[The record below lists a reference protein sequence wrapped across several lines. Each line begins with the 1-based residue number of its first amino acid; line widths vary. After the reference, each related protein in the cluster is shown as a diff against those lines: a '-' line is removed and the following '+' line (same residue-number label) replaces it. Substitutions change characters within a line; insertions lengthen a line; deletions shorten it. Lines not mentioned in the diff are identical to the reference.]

1 MLGKKAFLGL
11 LVLAWLPFVVR
22 SVQLYLAANFPQM
35 SIISPSPKMFRDFL
49 EHQGVFVFF
58 ITIFTGA
65 GLIANDMRANALQ
78 IYLAKPLDR
87 MEYIAG
93 KFAVLAFFLMLTT
106 WLPATM
112 LVLVQIVFAGNLT
125 FISSNFFLL
134 PAILVYTG
142 IEAIVLGLVMLAL
155 SSLSKSA
162 RFVGIMYAGVIFF
175 TQALYGVVTVFT
187 RDSAFSWM
195 ALSSNLMQIGD
206 LVFRLPGR
214 YDTSGLA
221 TTVALI
227 VTVALALFV
236 LDRRVRGVEV
246 VT

>member
-1 MLGKKAFLGL
+1 
-11 LVLAWLPFVVR
+11 
-22 SVQLYLAANFPQM
+22 
-35 SIISPSPKMFRDFL
+35 
-49 EHQGVFVFF
+49 
-58 ITIFTGA
+58 
-65 GLIANDMRANALQ
+65 
-78 IYLAKPLDR
+78 
-87 MEYIAG
+87 
-93 KFAVLAFFLMLTT
+93 
-106 WLPATM
+106 
-112 LVLVQIVFAGNLT
+112 
-125 FISSNFFLL
+125 
-134 PAILVYTG
+134 
-142 IEAIVLGLVMLAL
+142 MLAL